1 MEARIGVFLCNCG
14 GTVKNIDFDT
24 VVKKIT
30 KSPGVSCVNLSFDL
44 CLEEGKKKMLSF
56 INKENIESVVVAGC
70 SPEFQ
75 EHMFREVLRK
85 AGLNG
90 HLLSMANIR
99 EQCSWAHEGDVTEK
113 AVELVKMAINRTRLL
128 QPVEKK
134 ELPVNKEVLVV
145 GGGFSAGNAAPQ
157 LSRAGFW
164 ATPVEKK
171 AGLGGGA
178 KKLGRFYGFYPG
190 SPLNAVE
197 KEKNI

>member
-1 MEARIGVFLCNCG
+1 MEAKIGVFLGNCG
-14 GTVKNIDFDT
+14 GAIKNIDFDA

-44 CLEEGKKKMLSF
+44 CLEEGKKKIVFF
-56 INKENIESVVVAGC
+56 INKENIESVVVAAC

-75 EHMFREVLRK
+75 EHMFREVLKK

-113 AVELVKMAINRTRLL
+113 AVELVKMAINRTRSL

-134 ELPVNKEVLVV
+134 EVPVNKEVLVV
-145 GGGFSAGNAAPQ
+145 GGGFSAGNAA
-157 LSRAGFW
+157 LHLFRACFLALPHG
-164 ATPVEKK
+164 K
-171 AGLGGGA
+171 
-178 KKLGRFYGFYPG
+178 
-190 SPLNAVE
+190 
-197 KEKNI
+197 

>member
-1 MEARIGVFLCNCG
+1 MFLCNCG
-14 GTVKNIDFDT
+14 GAIKNIDFDT
-24 VVKKIT
+24 VVKKIA
-30 KSPGVSCVNLSFDL
+30 KFPGVSCVNLSSDL
-44 CLEEGKKKMLSF
+44 CLEEGKKKMLSC
-56 INKENIESVVVAGC
+56 INKENIERVVVAAC

-75 EHMFREVLRK
+75 EHMFREVLEK

-145 GGGFSAGNAAPQ
+145 GGGFSAINAALQ
-157 LSRAGFW
+157 LSRVGLR
-164 ATPVEKK
+164 TTLLEKECR
-171 AGLGGGA
+171 
-178 KKLGRFYGFYPG
+178 LGRWAWKIGELLWF
-190 SPLNAVE
+190 
-197 KEKNI
+197 